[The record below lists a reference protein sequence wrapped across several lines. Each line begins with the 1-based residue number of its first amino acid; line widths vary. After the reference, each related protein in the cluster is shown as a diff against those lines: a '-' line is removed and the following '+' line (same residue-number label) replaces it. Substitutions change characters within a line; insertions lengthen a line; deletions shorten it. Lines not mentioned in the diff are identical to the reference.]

1 MEVTLDAELQKIGRK
16 NLENLAKI
24 YGGSQKVEVDE
35 AGTIVVEAGSY
46 PTPVPTILTKVK
58 VR

>member
-1 MEVTLDAELQKIGRK
+1 MLITTDEELQKIGRK
-16 NLENLAKI
+16 NFEDLRKL

-35 AGTIVVEAGSY
+35 AGTIVVSAGSY
-46 PTPVPTILTKVK
+46 PIPIPTIITKVK